1 MQQTFLI
8 ALIEG
13 SPRRDTPLACLER
26 IERAKTGC
34 ENRCMHIPGRAISA
48 VHIRDL
54 MTGFASLGELLGRLL
69 AALAAGLLTVVGVLT
84 ENAAVADLL
93 AGQSVFGLWELGMGA
108 LLLYVGV
115 YMLGY
120 RQVWLGLCSQF
131 AN

>member
-1 MQQTFLI
+1 
-8 ALIEG
+8 
-13 SPRRDTPLACLER
+13 
-26 IERAKTGC
+26 
-34 ENRCMHIPGRAISA
+34 
-48 VHIRDL
+48 

-120 RQVWLGLCSQF
+120 RQVWLGLRSQF